1 MRSSR
6 GNIAE
11 PRAKLTTLLL
21 ATRYNRAMVIHRR
34 LFWLFLVALLAGCA
48 STPRPR
54 PQTPTRIATIVPL
67 DDNAIPTARALR
79 DALNGQAAHVASVE
93 QALGDA
99 PRSAPSSQA
108 VAPTQRAHAAL
119 QQAHQAYQ
127 QLRFRD
133 ALEVLTSAQ
142 QALVAT
148 DQDGTTLELL
158 RRVALASVL
167 NHLALKDEQAAR
179 NALGLALSFGYGGP
193 EPGELPPETVRFI
206 EETRAQRS
214 ASSSV
219 KLRLD
224 SQPSR
229 ASVHV
234 DGKRHGT
241 TPLTVSLPPG
251 QHLLRLERLG
261 YHHHAVIQ
269 QFGPTTSSPDI
280 TLEPLTPTRAA
291 TQLVQMSRVGRA
303 SEILDDGPLASSL
316 FGPRRGLLSVRPQA
330 AQKQASLLWTGRD
343 GPQPQTVRCIGPDD
357 GTLAKCL
364 AERVRALSMPTNKA
378 GHTVAAPSVPF
389 YRHWWFWTAVGGVV
403 AAGTGVGVY
412 FATRTPDG
420 VDIDVQLRS
429 LR

>member
-79 DALNGQAAHVASVE
+79 DALNGQTAHVASVE

-142 QALVAT
+142 QALVAA
-148 DQDGTTLELL
+148 GLASWGLAGA
-158 RRVALASVL
+158 ALAGP
-167 NHLALKDEQAAR
+167 
-179 NALGLALSFGYGGP
+179 GLICPGPATILTFMDPGHAFGA
-193 EPGELPPETVRFI
+193 PGVPP
-206 EETRAQRS
+206 A
-214 ASSSV
+214 
-219 KLRLD
+219 
-224 SQPSR
+224 
-229 ASVHV
+229 
-234 DGKRHGT
+234 
-241 TPLTVSLPPG
+241 TP
-251 QHLLRLERLG
+251 
-261 YHHHAVIQ
+261 
-269 QFGPTTSSPDI
+269 
-280 TLEPLTPTRAA
+280 
-291 TQLVQMSRVGRA
+291 RVWA
-303 SEILDDGPLASSL
+303 
-316 FGPRRGLLSVRPQA
+316 
-330 AQKQASLLWTGRD
+330 
-343 GPQPQTVRCIGPDD
+343 
-357 GTLAKCL
+357 
-364 AERVRALSMPTNKA
+364 
-378 GHTVAAPSVPF
+378 
-389 YRHWWFWTAVGGVV
+389 
-403 AAGTGVGVY
+403 
-412 FATRTPDG
+412 
-420 VDIDVQLRS
+420 
-429 LR
+429 